1 MFNEITNTP
10 PASGSNPSPVP
21 NSNPPK
27 KEVDDIFSET
37 DRVEGAGVFSQA
49 RPQIEAQ
56 TVGLGAIAHHEE
68 DVPKKSGG
76 KLFKRLA
83 IIFIVL
89 GVLGAGAYFVYTKF
103 MAQSSLVNSELEVIP
118 AQEPMDNVPTT
129 PDVPAIVEAPSSTPA
144 EVPSTSEEVITE
156 IPSSTPIVTPI
167 VPDLSTIDSD
177 NDGLSDGEENQLGT
191 NSNLIDSDNDGLSDG
206 EEVKTYQTN
215 PLLADSDNDGFTDSV
230 ELRGGYNPNGP
241 GKLSR

>member
-10 PASGSNPSPVP
+10 PANGVNPSPNP
-21 NSNPPK
+21 SATPPK

-37 DRVEGAGVFSQA
+37 DRVENVGVFSQA

-56 TVGLGAIAHHEE
+56 TVGLGAVAHHEE
-68 DVPKKSGG
+68 DEPKHSGG
-76 KLFKRLA
+76 KIFKKLA
-83 IIFIVL
+83 IVFIIL
-89 GVLGAGAYFVYTKF
+89 GILGAGGYFAYTKF
-103 MAQSSLVNSELEVIP
+103 MAQSSLVNSEPETILTN
-118 AQEPMDNVPTT
+118 EPVNTPKAPEVPTT
-129 PDVPAIVEAPSSTPA
+129 PDVSSSTPA
-144 EVPSTSEEVITE
+144 EAPTTSPDVISEVPTSTVVIT
-156 IPSSTPIVTPI
+156 PT

-177 NDGLSDGEENQLGT
+177 SDGLSDAQENQLGT
-191 NSNLIDSDNDGLSDG
+191 NPNLIDSDNDGLSDG

-230 ELRGGYNPNGP
+230 EIRGGYNPNGP